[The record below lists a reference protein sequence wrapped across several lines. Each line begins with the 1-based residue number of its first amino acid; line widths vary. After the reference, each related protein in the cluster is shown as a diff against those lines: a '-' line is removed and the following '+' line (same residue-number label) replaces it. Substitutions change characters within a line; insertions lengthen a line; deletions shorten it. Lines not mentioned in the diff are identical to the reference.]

1 MADTTADNTL
11 PATAEGHKGSL
22 QVSIPPKTATA
33 ESRMT
38 DGTGKMTDSNMDDV
52 TPTPVGDTLPEI

>member
-1 MADTTADNTL
+1 M
-11 PATAEGHKGSL
+11 
-22 QVSIPPKTATA
+22 SIPPKTATA